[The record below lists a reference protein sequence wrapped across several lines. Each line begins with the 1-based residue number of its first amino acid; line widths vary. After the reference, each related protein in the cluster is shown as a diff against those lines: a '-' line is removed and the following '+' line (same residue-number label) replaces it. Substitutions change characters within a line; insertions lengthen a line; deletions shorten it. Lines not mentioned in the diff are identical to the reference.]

1 MAAMSR
7 PAARSTPAAAD
18 RTSRWRLKAGLGE
31 DGYTVTYRVISAD
44 SHPVSGGFVFVVGD
58 AAPPA
63 TTVDQL
69 LGDDRAGPV
78 TGTAFGV
85 VRAVQFASIALGLGV
100 AIFALFCWPPAADDR
115 AFRRRLRMLTL
126 LAAAAGATSAALA
139 LVLQGAVAGGTSF
152 WDALSPTVV
161 GDVLDTRF
169 GLVWGLGLLAW
180 LVVAALRGRAAIVP
194 LAALAF
200 LPALGGHASVQSP
213 VALLLP
219 ANVLHVA
226 AMSAWL
232 GGIAVLVF
240 ALRSA
245 TAQLD
250 GADRTRLLTD
260 VVARFSALAGVAIA
274 VLLASGVVQGLVE
287 VRTVPHLV
295 DTAFGRAVLV
305 KVALFAGIVALGAF
319 NRRRLL
325 PALRRASGTPGRAGQ
340 LLRRTLR
347 AELVLGIAA
356 LAATGALAGY
366 PPSIAASSGPYP
378 TTATTAGSSR
388 PPSSSRSPRRCTAR
402 SPRSSSTRRA
412 PDRGT
417 T

>member
-1 MAAMSR
+1 MIAA
-7 PAARSTPAAAD
+7 T
-18 RTSRWRLKAGLGE
+18 
-31 DGYTVTYRVISAD
+31 
-44 SHPVSGGFVFVVGD
+44 
-58 AAPPA
+58 
-63 TTVDQL
+63 
-69 LGDDRAGPV
+69 
-78 TGTAFGV
+78 
-85 VRAVQFASIALGLGV
+85 
-100 AIFALFCWPPAADDR
+100 
-115 AFRRRLRMLTL
+115 
-126 LAAAAGATSAALA
+126 AGAVSAALA
-139 LVLQGAVAGGTSF
+139 LVLQGAVAGGTGF
-152 WDALSPTVV
+152 WDALQPSVV

-169 GLVWGLGLLAW
+169 GLVWGLGFLAW
-180 LVVAALRGRAAIVP
+180 LLVAALRGRAAIVP

-219 ANVLHVA
+219 ANVLHVI

-245 TAQLD
+245 TAQLE
-250 GADRTRLLTD
+250 GADRTRLLTE

-287 VRTVPHLV
+287 VRTVPHLF

-305 KVALFAGIVALGAF
+305 KIVVFAGIVALGWF

-325 PALRRASGTPGRAGQ
+325 PALRRASGTPGRAGV

-347 AELVLGIAA
+347 AELALGVVA

-366 PPSIAASSGPYP
+366 PPSVAESSGPYS
-378 TTATTAGSSR
+378 TTATMGPARLELTVDPARTGPNEMHLYLIDRADGRQFTATKELTV
-388 PPSSSRSPRRCTAR
+388 TAQMHGKIA
-402 SPRSSSTRRA
+402 PIKLDATRAGPGHYLVSGATFGVKGDWHLEVVARVSEFDELRKTLVI
-412 PDRGT
+412 PIR
-417 T
+417 